1 MQALKRLRD
10 SMKNMKFDAV
20 LITKPENRRYI
31 SGFTGTSGIAVITL
45 ENAWFITDFRYKDQ
59 AVTECKGFE
68 ILLHTPEKTV
78 YDILN
83 ELSIKRIAFE
93 DEHMTVNAYN
103 TYKSN
108 MPNVEFMPINQ
119 LVEGLRLQKTDDE
132 IEAIRKSASITDA
145 AFNHILTFVKVGMV
159 EKEVALELEMFMKKQ
174 GASALSFDIIVA
186 SGWRSSLPHGRA
198 SEKVIE
204 AGDFVTMDFGC
215 VYNGYCSDMTRTIV
229 MGKANDKQK
238 TIYSTVLKAQEAAL
252 NAIKPGISGKEADK
266 VARDIITE
274 EGFGEYFGHGLGHGV
289 GLEVHEAP
297 RLAPIGEKILEKNMV
312 VTDEPG
318 IYIPEFGGV
327 RIEDLIVVTEDGCE
341 RLSTSPKHLIEI

>member
-1 MQALKRLRD
+1 MQVLNRLRE
-10 SMKNMKFDAV
+10 SMKHRNFEAV
-20 LITKPENRRYI
+20 LITKPENIRYV
-31 SGFTGTSGIAVITL
+31 SGFTGTSGISVVT
-45 ENAWFITDFRYKDQ
+45 EQNAWFITDFRYKDQ
-59 AVTECKGFE
+59 AVTECEGFE
-68 ILLHTPEKTV
+68 ILLHTPEKSV
-78 YDILN
+78 YDVLN
-83 ELSIKRIAFE
+83 GLGIQSIAFE
-93 DEHMTVNAYN
+93 DEHMTVNAFD
-103 TYKSN
+103 TYKAN
-108 MPNVEFMPINQ
+108 MPSVEFAPINQ
-119 LVEGLRLQKTDDE
+119 LIESLRIQKTEDE
-132 IEAIRKSASITDA
+132 IESIRKSAATADA
-145 AFNHILTFVKVGMV
+145 AFNHILSFIEVGMR

-198 SEKVIE
+198 SDKLIE
-204 AGDFVTMDFGC
+204 TGEFVTMDFGC
-215 VYNGYCSDMTRTIV
+215 VLNGYCSDMTRTIV
-229 MGKANDKQK
+229 MGKASDKHKKVYQ
-238 TIYSTVLKAQEAAL
+238 TVLRAQEAAL
-252 NAIKPGISGKEADK
+252 EAIKPGISGKEADK

>member
-1 MQALKRLRD
+1 MQTLKRLRD
-10 SMKNMKFDAV
+10 AMTERNFDAV
-20 LITKPENRRYI
+20 LITKPENKRYI
-31 SGFTGTSGIAVITL
+31 SGFTGTSGIAVVSHD
-45 ENAWFITDFRYKDQ
+45 NAWFITDFRYKDQ
-59 AVTECKGFE
+59 AATECAGFE
-68 ILLHTPEKTV
+68 ILLHTPDKSI
-78 YDILN
+78 YDVLN
-83 ELSIKRIAFE
+83 ELKLKSLAFE
-93 DEHMTVNAYN
+93 DESMTVKEFH
-103 TYKSN
+103 TYKQN
-108 MPNVEFMPINQ
+108 MPNTAFKPIDQ
-119 LVEGLRLQKTDDE
+119 LVESLRLQKSEDE
-132 IEAIRKSASITDA
+132 VEIIRKSASITDA
-145 AFNHILTFVKVGMV
+145 AFEHILTFIKPGMV

-198 SEKVIE
+198 SDKIIE
-204 AGDFVTMDFGC
+204 SGDFVTMDFGC
-215 VYNGYCSDMTRTIV
+215 VYEGYCSDMTRTV
-229 MGKANDKQK
+229 VVGKASDKQK
-238 TIYSTVLKAQEAAL
+238 KVYETVLKAQEAAL
-252 NAIKPGISGKEADK
+252 KAIKPGIRGKDADK
-266 VARDIITE
+266 IARDIITE